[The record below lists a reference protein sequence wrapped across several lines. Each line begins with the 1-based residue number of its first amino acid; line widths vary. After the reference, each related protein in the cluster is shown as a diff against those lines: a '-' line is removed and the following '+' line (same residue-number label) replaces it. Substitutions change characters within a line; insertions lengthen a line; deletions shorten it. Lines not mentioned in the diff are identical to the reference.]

1 MWDDFIL
8 AYAINWFPGRAW
20 EPISRGSASQAFMEI
35 GGTASGS
42 ALPGSAW

>member
-8 AYAINWFPGRAW
+8 AYDINFQELTGS

-35 GGTASGS
+35 GGRASGS
-42 ALPGSAW
+42 ALPGRAW